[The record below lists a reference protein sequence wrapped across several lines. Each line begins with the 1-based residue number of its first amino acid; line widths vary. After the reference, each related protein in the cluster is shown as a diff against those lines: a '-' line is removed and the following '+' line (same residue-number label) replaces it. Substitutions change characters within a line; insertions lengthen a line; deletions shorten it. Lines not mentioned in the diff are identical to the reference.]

1 MTMKRVSSVI
11 VVAFL
16 LVGGSTAS
24 AGYIITPESDGADA
38 IVRAPGDTFEL
49 DLLLEFVPGGGG
61 GPHHDFSFFS
71 VYFDKPGLNLQ
82 DYNWPW
88 NAGFKDVLP
97 AAGPISGQVNFQGMD
112 FTGVNAYEAMG
123 DTYLTLIVEV
133 PLGFLPG
140 DVIITVDDPGA
151 QDDLDF
157 QMAQGAIA
165 TVAGGE
171 FTLTVTPEPATLSL
185 LALGGLALIRRKRRG

>member
-1 MTMKRVSSVI
+1 MKRISSVI

-24 AGYIITPESDGADA
+24 ADYIITPESGGADA
-38 IVRAPGDTFEL
+38 IARAPGETFEL
-49 DLLLEFVPGGGG
+49 DLLLEHVPGGGG
-61 GPHHDFSFFS
+61 GPNHDFSYFN
-71 VYFDKPGLNLQ
+71 VYFDKPGLNLL

-88 NAGFKDVLP
+88 GPGIEDVLP
-97 AAGPISGQVNFQGMD
+97 AAGPIAGKVTCQGLD
-112 FTGVNAYEAMG
+112 LTGSNAYQARGEA
-123 DTYLTLIVEV
+123 YLTLMLEI
-133 PLGFLPG
+133 PLDFVPG
-140 DVIITVDDPGA
+140 DVIITVDDPGV

-157 QMAQGAIA
+157 QMAFGAIS
-165 TVAGGE
+165 TMAGGE